1 MEVVLLSLKNKIKNT
16 KFFNNA
22 FGFES
27 GIDIANDT
35 QVLYRKNI
43 VIKNII
49 FLSNIVFTLI
59 FTLLSIGENSNLI
72 LAILLGIVTFVLN
85 MYLKSSINKN
95 PEDDTSQKIA
105 SYLSC
110 FYMLALAI
118 VIYIKLKYGE
128 IEYLKE
134 CGYILLYYSLAVCSF
149 YQNKRLLKT
158 VFAWTLIIVTI
169 LHFIVTYNIVGD
181 EMAKD
186 IYKFFKEFFTGE
198 PFRDI
203 LLRTLLLCIYMLVLY
218 CIVSMSG
225 YMQEERKKELVKRR
239 EVQED
244 FTNVVTKIFDITLDT
259 SSRSEEDKQNVYI
272 VSAMAKRLAE
282 LLSLPQNE
290 IDMIETTAKIHIEQS
305 VKFVPGENMNEDEKY
320 SLLKEQTNLGSII
333 ISRLQ
338 LERKCETIIRSTF
351 EGSDTNQFISRM
363 NSIQNEASAQIIL
376 LCELYATMRS
386 VKSYKKA
393 YNHKVTMQ
401 YMSEHFSV
409 YFNGEIFERFERFK
423 DEFEKIYDGN
433 EGEDYDLSL

>member
-1 MEVVLLSLKNKIKNT
+1 
-16 KFFNNA
+16 
-22 FGFES
+22 
-27 GIDIANDT
+27 
-35 QVLYRKNI
+35 
-43 VIKNII
+43 
-49 FLSNIVFTLI
+49 
-59 FTLLSIGENSNLI
+59 
-72 LAILLGIVTFVLN
+72 
-85 MYLKSSINKN
+85 
-95 PEDDTSQKIA
+95 
-105 SYLSC
+105 
-110 FYMLALAI
+110 
-118 VIYIKLKYGE
+118 
-128 IEYLKE
+128 
-134 CGYILLYYSLAVCSF
+134 
-149 YQNKRLLKT
+149 
-158 VFAWTLIIVTI
+158 
-169 LHFIVTYNIVGD
+169 
-181 EMAKD
+181 
-186 IYKFFKEFFTGE
+186 
-198 PFRDI
+198 
-203 LLRTLLLCIYMLVLY
+203 
-218 CIVSMSG
+218 
-225 YMQEERKKELVKRR
+225 
-239 EVQED
+239 
-244 FTNVVTKIFDITLDT
+244 
-259 SSRSEEDKQNVYI
+259 
-272 VSAMAKRLAE
+272 MAKRLAE

>member
-1 MEVVLLSLKNKIKNT
+1 MGIEEREEEMEMASMK
-16 KFFNNA
+16 
-22 FGFES
+22 
-27 GIDIANDT
+27 DT
-35 QVLYRKNI
+35 LVE
-43 VIKNII
+43 KNII

-186 IYKFFKEFFTGE
+186 IYKFSRSFTGE

-203 LLRTLLLCIYMLVLY
+203 LLRTLLLCIYMLVPLLY
-218 CIVSMSG
+218 SIYEWVYARG
-225 YMQEERKKELVKRR
+225 KKKRIG
-239 EVQED
+239 
-244 FTNVVTKIFDITLDT
+244 K
-259 SSRSEEDKQNVYI
+259 
-272 VSAMAKRLAE
+272 AKR
-282 LLSLPQNE
+282 
-290 IDMIETTAKIHIEQS
+290 
-305 VKFVPGENMNEDEKY
+305 
-320 SLLKEQTNLGSII
+320 GS
-333 ISRLQ
+333 RGFY
-338 LERKCETIIRSTF
+338 KCC
-351 EGSDTNQFISRM
+351 N
-363 NSIQNEASAQIIL
+363 
-376 LCELYATMRS
+376 
-386 VKSYKKA
+386 
-393 YNHKVTMQ
+393 
-401 YMSEHFSV
+401 
-409 YFNGEIFERFERFK
+409 
-423 DEFEKIYDGN
+423 
-433 EGEDYDLSL
+433 

>member
-1 MEVVLLSLKNKIKNT
+1 MSLKNKIKNT

-49 FLSNIVFTLI
+49 FLSNVVFTLI
-59 FTLLSIGENSNLI
+59 FTLLSIGESSNLI
-72 LAILLGIVTFVLN
+72 LAVLLGIVTFVLN
-85 MYLKSSINKN
+85 IYLKRSINKN
-95 PEDDTSQKIA
+95 PEDNTSQMIA

-128 IEYLKE
+128 IDYLKE

-169 LHFIVTYNIVGD
+169 LHFTVTYNIVGD

-186 IYKFFKEFFTGE
+186 IMKFFTEFFVGE
-198 PFRDI
+198 TFRDI

-218 CIVSMSG
+218 CIVAMSG
-225 YMQEERKKELVKRR
+225 YMQEERKKELMKRR

-244 FTNVVTKIFDITLDT
+244 FTNVVTKIFEVTLDN
-259 SSRSEEDKQNVYI
+259 SSRSEEDKQNIYI
-272 VSAMAKRLAE
+272 VSAMSKRLAE
-282 LLSLPQNE
+282 LLSLSEEE
-290 IDMIETTAKIHIEQS
+290 IRQIETSAKIHIEQS
-305 VKFVPGENMNEDEKY
+305 VTFVPNEDMNEDEKY
-320 SLLKEQTNLGSII
+320 VLLREQTNLGSII

-338 LERKCETIIRSTF
+338 LERKCEAIIRSTF
-351 EGSDTNQFISRM
+351 EGSNTNQFITRM
-363 NSIQNEASAQIIL
+363 NSIQNDVPAQIIL
-376 LCELYATMRS
+376 ICELYVTMRS

-401 YMSEHFSV
+401 YMSEHFNV
-409 YFNGEIFERFERFK
+409 YFNGEIFERFDRFK
-423 DEFEKIYDGN
+423 DEFEKIFDGS
-433 EGEDYDLSL
+433 EGEDYDL